1 VLSGGQ
7 GALAQLSYL
16 YGLPEA
22 QVGLFLAGLVGFNL
36 VAGLA
41 PNSATF
47 APEQRAA
54 NEVDAADGPLRN
66 PKVTLFQVKRFFGVT
81 DWGFTPQNELFAG
94 RLAQLG
100 FAAALLGEV
109 ATGLGPL
116 GQLAAGEM
124 REVVLVWHC
133 RQRHELHCCLLVVL
147 CSTGHLQDVH
157 CWLLVV
163 MCS

>member
-16 YGLPEA
+16 YGLPEP

-36 VAGLA
+36 MAGLA
-41 PNSATF
+41 PGSATF

-54 NEVDAADGPLRN
+54 NEADAAAGPLRN
-66 PKVTLFQVKRFFGVT
+66 PKVTLFQVKQFFGVT

-100 FAAALLGEV
+100 FAAAVLGEV

-116 GQLAAGEM
+116 GQLAAGGWVVV
-124 REVVLVWHC
+124 VVL
-133 RQRHELHCCLLVVL
+133 LLL
-147 CSTGHLQDVH
+147 PLMD
-157 CWLLVV
+157 LP
-163 MCS
+163 

>member
-7 GALAQLSYL
+7 GALSQLSYL
-16 YGLPEA
+16 ACLPEA
-22 QVGLFLAGLVGFNL
+22 TVGLFLAGLVGFNL
-36 VAGLA
+36 AAGLA

-47 APEQRAA
+47 APEQVAA
-54 NEVDAADGPLRN
+54 NEADAADGPLRN
-66 PKVTLFQVKRFFGVT
+66 PKVTLFQVKKFFGVT

-116 GQLAAGEM
+116 GQLAAGERGRGPEM
-124 REVVLVWHC
+124 LLF
-133 RQRHELHCCLLVVL
+133 RQQAAAGFALLG
-147 CSTGHLQDVH
+147 CY
-157 CWLLVV
+157 
-163 MCS
+163 